1 MVEPEPKS
9 DRLPRVAIFP
19 KEVVLSP
26 GESTRVSIIALE
38 GSIQGLNDANVE
50 WSVNPPEVG
59 GMSQFVV
66 VTANDF
72 PGIYP
77 GAIRGVVT
85 LDTESGPLTE
95 EVNATLVIRD
105 ILDTV
110 EVSPTVATM
119 AKGQRLAFRAVAYD
133 KNGVVLSDVSF
144 RWSVT
149 DGSAGWGMCTWR
161 SREITVCRCLTPTA
175 TSSAN
180 GAHRA
185 TATASFSALM
195 G

>member
-1 MVEPEPKS
+1 M
-9 DRLPRVAIFP
+9 
-19 KEVVLSP
+19 
-26 GESTRVSIIALE
+26 
-38 GSIQGLNDANVE
+38 
-50 WSVNPPEVG
+50 
-59 GMSQFVV
+59 

-85 LDTESGPLTE
+85 LDTEKGPLTE

-105 ILDTV
+105 ILHTV

-133 KNGVVLSDVSF
+133 KNDVVLSDVSF

-149 DGSAGWGMCTWR
+149 DGSAGTIDASGVFIAQGSPGEYPGAVRVQAVQR
-161 SREITVCRCLTPTA
+161 SRSP
-175 TSSAN
+175 
-180 GAHRA
+180 
-185 TATASFSALM
+185 
-195 G
+195 